1 MVRAEVLV
9 NYALRSLLLCA
20 MLASFSASAESV
32 LDVMPTLD
40 NISRQLELSPEQ
52 EARLRPIFQQRLSE
66 LQQSQLLLQRATTP
80 QRKDAVLQEA
90 KKAGDEFNMQV
101 ESVLTPS
108 QKHEWQR
115 DPIRTPREGQ
125 RAVRRIA
132 MTAMAAISFP

>member
-52 EARLRPIFQQRLSE
+52 EARLRPIFQQRMYE

-80 QRKDAVLQEA
+80 QRKDEVLQEA

-108 QKHEWQR
+108 QKHEWR
-115 DPIRTPREGQ
+115 EIRSGVREKVKERSEQ
-125 RAVRRIA
+125 
-132 MTAMAAISFP
+132 

>member
-32 LDVMPTLD
+32 FDVMPTLD

-52 EARLRPIFQQRLSE
+52 EARLRPIFQNRLSE

-80 QRKDAVLQEA
+80 QRKDEVLREA
-90 KKAGDEFNMQV
+90 KKAGDEFNLQV

-108 QKHEWQR
+108 QKHEWR
-115 DPIRTPREGQ
+115 EIRSGVREKVKE
-125 RAVRRIA
+125 R
-132 MTAMAAISFP
+132 TEE

>member
-20 MLASFSASAESV
+20 MFASFSASAESV
-32 LDVMPTLD
+32 FDVMPTLD

-52 EARLRPIFQQRLSE
+52 EARLRPIFQQRMYE

-108 QKHEWQR
+108 QKHEWR
-115 DPIRTPREGQ
+115 EIRSGVREKVKE
-125 RAVRRIA
+125 R
-132 MTAMAAISFP
+132 TEE

>member
-1 MVRAEVLV
+1 MVRAEVPV

-40 NISRQLELSPEQ
+40 NISSQLELTPEQ
-52 EARLRPIFQQRLSE
+52 EALLRPIFQNRLSE
-66 LQQSQLLLQRATTP
+66 LQQSQLLLQSATTP
-80 QRKDAVLQEA
+80 QRKDEVLQEA

-108 QKHEWQR
+108 QKHEWREIQSAAR
-115 DPIRTPREGQ
+115 EKVKERTEE
-125 RAVRRIA
+125 
-132 MTAMAAISFP
+132 

>member
-9 NYALRSLLLCA
+9 NYALRSLLLCV
-20 MLASFSASAESV
+20 MFASFSASAESV
-32 LDVMPTLD
+32 FDVMPTLD

-52 EARLRPIFQQRLSE
+52 EARLRPIFQQRMYE

-80 QRKDAVLQEA
+80 QRKDEVLQEA

-108 QKHEWQR
+108 QKHEWR
-115 DPIRTPREGQ
+115 EIRSGVREKVKE
-125 RAVRRIA
+125 R
-132 MTAMAAISFP
+132 TEE

>member
-32 LDVMPTLD
+32 LDVIPTLD

-52 EARLRPIFQQRLSE
+52 EARLRPIFQNRMYE

-108 QKHEWQR
+108 QKHEWR
-115 DPIRTPREGQ
+115 EIRSGVREKVKE
-125 RAVRRIA
+125 R
-132 MTAMAAISFP
+132 TEE

>member
-20 MLASFSASAESV
+20 VLASFSASAESV
-32 LDVMPTLD
+32 LDVIPTLD

-52 EARLRPIFQQRLSE
+52 EAQLRPIFQKRLSE

-108 QKHEWQR
+108 QKHEWR
-115 DPIRTPREGQ
+115 EIRSGVREKVKE
-125 RAVRRIA
+125 R
-132 MTAMAAISFP
+132 TEE

>member
-20 MLASFSASAESV
+20 MLASYSASAESV
-32 LDVMPTLD
+32 LDVIPTLD

-52 EARLRPIFQQRLSE
+52 EARLRPIFQQRMYE

-108 QKHEWQR
+108 QKHEWR
-115 DPIRTPREGQ
+115 EIRSGVREKVKE
-125 RAVRRIA
+125 R
-132 MTAMAAISFP
+132 TEE

>member
-32 LDVMPTLD
+32 LDVIPTLD

-52 EARLRPIFQQRLSE
+52 EAQLRPIFQKRLSE

-108 QKHEWQR
+108 QKHEWR
-115 DPIRTPREGQ
+115 EIRSGVREKVKE
-125 RAVRRIA
+125 R
-132 MTAMAAISFP
+132 TEE

>member
-40 NISRQLELSPEQ
+40 NVSRQLELTVEQ
-52 EARLRPIFQQRLSE
+52 EARLRPIFQNRLSE

-80 QRKDAVLQEA
+80 QRKDEVLKEA
-90 KKAGDEFNMQV
+90 KKAGDDFNRQV

-108 QKHEWQR
+108 QKHEWR
-115 DPIRTPREGQ
+115 EIRS
-125 RAVRRIA
+125 AVREKVKER
-132 MTAMAAISFP
+132 SEE

>member
-40 NISRQLELSPEQ
+40 NVSRQLELSPEQ
-52 EARLRPIFQQRLSE
+52 EAQLRPIFQKRLSE

-108 QKHEWQR
+108 QKHEWKEIRSGLHEKAKER
-115 DPIRTPREGQ
+115 DEQNRE
-125 RAVRRIA
+125 
-132 MTAMAAISFP
+132 

>member
-32 LDVMPTLD
+32 FDVMPTLD

-52 EARLRPIFQQRLSE
+52 EAQLRPIFQKRLSE

-80 QRKDAVLQEA
+80 QRKDEVLQEA

-108 QKHEWQR
+108 QKHEWR
-115 DPIRTPREGQ
+115 EIRSGVREKVKE
-125 RAVRRIA
+125 R
-132 MTAMAAISFP
+132 TEE